1 MYVNINIKMLL
12 CKMMIEREREDRWNI
27 FLKILSDV
35 IYEFELIMHQSF
47 LQPIGCDMMVGST
60 AENDQCGVCKGDNST
75 CRIIQGEYT
84 EQPNHDSKN
93 NLNVIIVNLRI
104 LRYQMNIELI
114 VLHLCLMLR
123 KGNVYVICYIAYFR
137 EHIHNFF

>member
-1 MYVNINIKMLL
+1 MLS
-12 CKMMIEREREDRWNI
+12 CEMMIEREDRWNI

-35 IYEFELIMHQSF
+35 IYEFELIMSKSFF

-84 EQPNHDSKN
+84 EQPNHDSKD

-114 VLHLCLMLR
+114 VLLILCPSSVFKVEKRQCLCNLFYNLLQD
-123 KGNVYVICYIAYFR
+123 KYS
-137 EHIHNFF
+137 

>member
-1 MYVNINIKMLL
+1 M
-12 CKMMIEREREDRWNI
+12 
-27 FLKILSDV
+27 KILSDV
-35 IYEFELIMHQSF
+35 IYEFELIMNQSF

-84 EQPNHDSKN
+84 EQPNHDSMD

-114 VLHLCLMLR
+114 VLLILCPSSVFEVEKRQCLCNLFYNLLQD
-123 KGNVYVICYIAYFR
+123 KYS
-137 EHIHNFF
+137 